1 MSNLLIYP
9 LKQGD
14 TFSLGLS
21 VILPAPAGEWHVA
34 SQVRTATGTLVSEL
48 EGSLVQAATPG
59 VTATTGVIKRDSA
72 DTVSWPDEKLKCD
85 VRFYDDSTPPVK
97 VTFPTFII
105 DMIDG
110 ETDA

>member
-1 MSNLLIYP
+1 VSTTLIYP
-9 LKQGD
+9 FKQGD
-14 TFSLGLS
+14 TFSLGMS

-34 SQVRTATGTLVSEL
+34 SQVRQADGTLVEDL
-48 EGSLVQAATPG
+48 EGTVVQATTPG
-59 VTATTGVIKRDSA
+59 VTATTGVIKADSDA
-72 DTVSWPDEKLKCD
+72 TESWPEEKLKCD

-105 DMIDG
+105 NMIDG